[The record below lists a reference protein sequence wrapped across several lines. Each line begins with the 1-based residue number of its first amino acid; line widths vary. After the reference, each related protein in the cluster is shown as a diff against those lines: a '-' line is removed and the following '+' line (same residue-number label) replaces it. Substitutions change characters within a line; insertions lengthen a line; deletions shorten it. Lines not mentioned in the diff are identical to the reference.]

1 MAWLLLEVSI
11 EVFYGLPLGKDLCLV
26 IKLATFNKLGVS
38 AFHPRV
44 PTASVL
50 ARASSS
56 LGHLTSCIA
65 LHGTVLQVLDH
76 VYISWCLMI
85 KRVRSRMII
94 KLKVVTLYLLDL
106 KVLRVDPCWIHAVCS
121 FSDDHLFDLLRRL
134 HHGLLKLGSNLCPIV
149 VLEVVLLIYD
159 WRLDL

>member
-1 MAWLLLEVSI
+1 
-11 EVFYGLPLGKDLCLV
+11 
-26 IKLATFNKLGVS
+26 
-38 AFHPRV
+38 
-44 PTASVL
+44 
-50 ARASSS
+50 
-56 LGHLTSCIA
+56 
-65 LHGTVLQVLDH
+65 
-76 VYISWCLMI
+76 
-85 KRVRSRMII
+85 MII